1 MRKLHILLPAVVGLL
16 ALTSYAGQ
24 PMVSSGKETKEVKQT
39 VPEETCF
46 NDHELELGIFG
57 QYSVG
62 EGPTHAG
69 PMRDHGWGGGVE
81 VNYFFLRYVGIG
93 VEGSWEDMKENAH
106 FASHDTHSSSTA
118 LHEVGGSL
126 ILRYPIDHLCLAPYI
141 FGGGSFQVDGR
152 QWAAGHAGVGLEY
165 RIVPHKVAIFA
176 DGRWN
181 FFGSRDDLGQ
191 LNNFTARAGFR
202 VIF

>member
-24 PMVSSGKETKEVKQT
+24 PMVSSGKEMKQTT

-46 NDHELELGIFG
+46 NDHELELGVFG

-81 VNYFFLRYVGIG
+81 VNYFFLRNLGIG
-93 VEGSWEDMKENAH
+93 VEGSWEDMKENGLGRRDAN
-106 FASHDTHSSSTA
+106 SSSTA

-126 ILRYPIDHLCLAPYI
+126 ILRFPIDRLCLAPYI
-141 FGGGSFQVDGR
+141 FGGASFQVDGR
-152 QWAAGHAGVGLEY
+152 QWAAGHAGVGVEY
-165 RIVPHKVAIFA
+165 RVVPHKVAIFA
-176 DGRWN
+176 DARWN
-181 FFGSRDDLGQ
+181 YFGDREGFRD
-191 LNNFTARAGFR
+191 LNNFTSRAGFR
-202 VIF
+202 LIF

>member
-1 MRKLHILLPAVVGLL
+1 MRKIHILLPAVLGLL
-16 ALTSYAGQ
+16 AYTSYAGQ
-24 PMVSSGKETKEVKQT
+24 PMVSSGKESKEYKEA
-39 VPEETCF
+39 PEVTCF

-93 VEGSWEDMKENAH
+93 IEGSWEDIKENER
-106 FASHDTHSSSTA
+106 FASHGDHTSTT

-126 ILRYPIDHLCLAPYI
+126 FLRYPIDRLCLAPYA
-141 FGGGSFQVDGR
+141 FVGGSFQVDGKG
-152 QWAAGHAGVGLEY
+152 WASPHVGVGLEW
-165 RIVPHKVAIFA
+165 RFIPHKVAFFA
-176 DGRWN
+176 DGRWTY
-181 FFGSRDDLGQ
+181 FGDRDGLND
-191 LNNFTARAGFR
+191 LNNFTFRSGFR